1 MEGSSLYKFVVLQ
14 SNRKVQII
22 NIKIYSILES
32 NSFFP
37 VFYSMRDFLFFI

>member
-1 MEGSSLYKFVVLQ
+1 MEGSSLYKFVVF
-14 SNRKVQII
+14 RKVQII